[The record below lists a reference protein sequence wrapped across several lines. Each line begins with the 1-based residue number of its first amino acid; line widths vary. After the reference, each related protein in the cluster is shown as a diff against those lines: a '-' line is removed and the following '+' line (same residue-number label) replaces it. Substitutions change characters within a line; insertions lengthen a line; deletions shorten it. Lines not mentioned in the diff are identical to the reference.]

1 MRRKLDFD
9 TGDGSNAAVFDAKSK
24 PKRAWTLKQETQADR
39 VIEEGSDDGDNS
51 FASDTPGALRRRQ
64 EPYDCF
70 QQAYANP
77 DFKSPF
83 TKANRRDAGDRK
95 QRCTEK
101 TDFSPNDV
109 NAGATDEL
117 DRGSFATRQTN
128 NDHNYMMNSLSNKQ
142 MAHLKNH
149 SDSAYNSKMSVR
161 NKQSPEHGRRG
172 ADGTN
177 EEHVAEYYV
186 DSVPKQKES

>member
-1 MRRKLDFD
+1 M
-9 TGDGSNAAVFDAKSK
+9 FDAKSK

-51 FASDTPGALRRRQ
+51 FASDTPGALRRRGQ
-64 EPYDCF
+64 EAYEGF

-83 TKANRRDAGDRK
+83 AKVNRRDIGERK
-95 QRCTEK
+95 QRRTEK

-117 DRGSFATRQTN
+117 DRGSFATR
-128 NDHNYMMNSLSNKQ
+128 
-142 MAHLKNH
+142 
-149 SDSAYNSKMSVR
+149 
-161 NKQSPEHGRRG
+161 
-172 ADGTN
+172 
-177 EEHVAEYYV
+177 
-186 DSVPKQKES
+186 